1 MTIDILV
8 KIYKKWGEDNNLENL
23 GSADE
28 ELMWRSNLTQKQTQ
42 WLEKFIRVW
51 DKIENEVEGYIKY
64 EEMKGKN

>member
-42 WLEKFIRVW
+42 WLEKFIGVW

>member
-1 MTIDILV
+1 
-8 KIYKKWGEDNNLENL
+8 
-23 GSADE
+23 
-28 ELMWRSNLTQKQTQ
+28 MWRSNLTQKQTQ

>member
-8 KIYKKWGEDNNLENL
+8 KIYKKWGEDNNIENL

>member
-51 DKIENEVEGYIKY
+51 DKIEDEVERYIKY

>member
-28 ELMWRSNLTQKQTQ
+28 ELIWRSNLTQKQTQ

-51 DKIENEVEGYIKY
+51 DKIEDEVEGYIKY